1 MLHNFKMKQSTD
13 EPFFIP
19 KRQTPKWETN
29 KPVLLI
35 SKETLIKVI
44 TGQLP
49 IGLLPFEIISEKE
62 RVEISEKLF
71 ALPWKKYEDTGETE
85 DVRVLG
91 VPFVDS
97 KSLHGHLTERPDYYD
112 AFQTIVAPI
121 KERLFRTLEGYG
133 LNIAPLVDP
142 VTLLTYPDMVARL
155 IVVPKTCRKKITGH
169 PCTVLH
175 CDFFP
180 RDAYLKDKDGNQIK
194 ADFRMPHSLI
204 GKKLHQASFCIQ
216 LEDGGYKP
224 DKLFVHRE
232 QYSPE
237 LEDNFNDP
245 ELPWLYDASKLH
257 SADVVEYTP
266 QLRQTYCFST
276 INFHDVRDGNQ
287 NSKRLNL
294 SIFFIYDEE
303 TNTLYPYN

>member
-1 MLHNFKMKQSTD
+1 MQTKTD
-13 EPFFIP
+13 EPFFIQ
-19 KRQTPKWETN
+19 KRHTPNWETN
-29 KPVLLI
+29 KPVQLI

-44 TGQLP
+44 TGQIP

-71 ALPWKKYEDTGETE
+71 ALPWKKYDNTGDTE

-97 KSLHGHLTERPDYYD
+97 KSLLGYLTERPDYYD
-112 AFQTIVAPI
+112 AFQVIVTPI
-121 KERLFRTLEGYG
+121 RERLLRVLEGYG
-133 LNIAPLVDP
+133 FNIAPIIDP
-142 VTLLTYPDMVARL
+142 VTLLTYPDMVAR
-155 IVVPKTCRKKITGH
+155 IIAVPKSCRKKVTEH

-175 CDFFP
+175 CDFFT
-180 RDAYLKDKDGNQIK
+180 RDAFLKDKVGNQIK
-194 ADFRMPHSLI
+194 QDFRMPYSLI
-204 GKKLHQASFCIQ
+204 GKKLHQCSFCIQ
-216 LEDGGYKP
+216 VEDGGFPP

-237 LEDNFNDP
+237 LEANFNDP
-245 ELPWLYDASKLH
+245 ELPWLYDATKLR
-257 SADVVEYTP
+257 SSDIAEYTP

-276 INFHDVRDGNQ
+276 INFHDVRGGDEK
-287 NSKRLNL
+287 SKRLNL